1 MFGAIYYIL
10 PRAVGMEFAFPKLI
24 RIQHWCAMFGVALFV
39 VTLVLGGLWEGLKLQ
54 DPDVA
59 SADSAKVMLPFLRVS
74 TLGSLFL
81 LIANL
86 LFALNIFAMIMA
98 WKWSVAK
105 SVFAFV
111 ISPLNKS
118 EGESMKN
125 GFAIFLA
132 AFAVLASSWGV
143 FVFVPQWQLGGARQ
157 VAVLNSSDIY
167 PLNRPGEANQ
177 GLQIYRANGCA
188 ACHTEQVQQTGVACE
203 VVLAAAGKNPSAVSN
218 LISTLKL
225 RGLTEE
231 EAENASGKITAA
243 GGKTETRIIAT
254 GVDISRGWGL
264 RQSVAED
271 FLYDNPVQLGS
282 LRVGPDLADVGR
294 RLPDAN
300 WQLLHLYA
308 PQTVTGSL
316 MPPFRYL
323 FDVKKI
329 GDRRSPDALN
339 LPKQFAPADGYEV
352 VPKPEAKQLVAYLLS
367 LHADVPL
374 YDAPFTPAA
383 PAKP

>member
-1 MFGAIYYIL
+1 
-10 PRAVGMEFAFPKLI
+10 
-24 RIQHWCAMFGVALFV
+24 
-39 VTLVLGGLWEGLKLQ
+39 
-54 DPDVA
+54 
-59 SADSAKVMLPFLRVS
+59 
-74 TLGSLFL
+74 
-81 LIANL
+81 
-86 LFALNIFAMIMA
+86 
-98 WKWSVAK
+98 
-105 SVFAFV
+105 
-111 ISPLNKS
+111 
-118 EGESMKN
+118 MKN
-125 GFAIFLA
+125 GFVIFLVV
-132 AFAVLASSWGV
+132 FAVLVTSWGI
-143 FVFVPQWQLGGARQ
+143 FVLEPQLQLGGAKQ

-203 VVLAAAGKNPSAVSN
+203 VVLTAAGKNPSAVSN
-218 LISTLKL
+218 LVSTLKL

-231 EAENASGKITAA
+231 EAENAAGKITAA
-243 GGKTETRIIAT
+243 GGKTETHIIAT

-264 RQSVAED
+264 RHSVAED

-308 PQTVTGSL
+308 PGSIVKDSA

-323 FDVKKI
+323 FEVKKKV
-329 GDRRSPDALN
+329 GDEFSPDALN
-339 LPKQFAPADGYEV
+339 LPKEFAPPAGFEV
-352 VPKPEAKQLVAYLLS
+352 VPKPEAKQVVAYLLS
-367 LHADVPL
+367 LRADVPL

-383 PAKP
+383 IAKP